1 MDVTNRCLCDFQEY
15 CRNKRKNCMHCI
27 QTQREW
33 KHGPWTLGEM
43 FNVESPAFGSYFPH
57 SLKKNILFEDII
69 LATWLVIGPLLSD
82 LYINLMMSAQKINGK
97 PSKSCRESW
106 LKPWNFNVMVIRV
119 RMSVGYIICG
129 LQKYLQNFRTI
140 QDLSR
145 GGFKN
150 IDFSSSNQF

>member
-15 CRNKRKNCMHCI
+15 CRIKRKNCMHCI

-33 KHGPWTLGEM
+33 KNGPWTLGEM
-43 FNVESPAFGSYFPH
+43 FNVESPAFGSYI
-57 SLKKNILFEDII
+57 LWKKKNILFEDII
-69 LATWLVIGPLLSD
+69 LTTWLVIGPLLSD
-82 LYINLMMSAQKINGK
+82 FYINLMMSAKKKINGK
-97 PSKSCRESW
+97 PSKSCR

-129 LQKYLQNFRTI
+129 SQKYLQNFRTI

-145 GGFKN
+145 GGFKK